1 MAIIA
6 TGNEYKVQFGTIQ
19 ELDAVIKMVIKG
31 IPDGFFDF
39 QSKGNQ
45 FATLDLRADL
55 SCDAEPPVFLDMFY
69 NGLITNYFRD
79 YDIELVTM
87 QSDYDKARDKVIEKN
102 PNACWEDVL
111 LQVLSDR
118 NLVFEDHY
126 QGMKI
131 ELDLSKVGSN
141 FLKAFNDAPDYFM
154 ELVLLHANGGS
165 DGITYDSWLQMG
177 TYGEVI
183 YG

>member
-6 TGNEYKVQFGTIQ
+6 TGKEYKVQFGTIQ
-19 ELDAVIKMVIKG
+19 ELDAVLKMVIKR

-45 FATLDLRADL
+45 FSALDLKVDL
-55 SCDAEPPVFLDMFY
+55 SSDAEPPLFLDMFY
-69 NGLITNYFRD
+69 NGLITNYFGD
-79 YDIELVTM
+79 YDISLATA
-87 QSDYDKARDKVIEKN
+87 QSDYDKARDKVIEGN
-102 PNACWEDVL
+102 PHVCWEDVL
-111 LQVLSDR
+111 LQVLSDG

-126 QGMKI
+126 QGMTIK
-131 ELDLSKVGSN
+131 LDLSEVGSN

-154 ELVLLHANGGS
+154 ELVLLHAKGGS

>member
-6 TGNEYKVQFGTIQ
+6 TGKEYKLQLGTIQ

-55 SCDAEPPVFLDMFY
+55 SCDDQPPVFLDMFY
-69 NGLITNYFRD
+69 NGLITNYFQN
-79 YDIELVTM
+79 YDIELVTT
-87 QSDYDKARDKVIEKN
+87 QSDYEKASKKLNAVN
-102 PNACWEDVL
+102 PRACWEDVL
-111 LQVLSDR
+111 LQVLSDG

-126 QGMKI
+126 QGMTI

-141 FLKAFNDAPDYFM
+141 FLNAFNDAPDYFM

>member
-19 ELDAVIKMVIKG
+19 ELDAVLKMVIKG

-45 FATLDLRADL
+45 FSALDLKVDL

-79 YDIELVTM
+79 YDIEIGTAP
-87 QSDYDKARDKVIEKN
+87 SDYDKARDKVNAVN

-111 LQVLSDR
+111 LQVLSDG
-118 NLVFEDHY
+118 NLIFVDHY
-126 QGMKI
+126 QDRAI
-131 ELDLSKVGSN
+131 ELNLNKVGSN
-141 FLKAFNDAPDYFM
+141 FLKAFNDTPDYFM
-154 ELVLLHANGGS
+154 ELVVLHANGGS

-177 TYGEVI
+177 VFGEVI